1 VREGVVQQAGILTWD
16 TPSASGR
23 KVGDLAE
30 TLASERSLMRIC
42 PIWLLGWVG
51 LCKQA
56 VYGWLDD
63 HAATMGA
70 AIAYYTV
77 FSLAPMLVM
86 VIGVAGLAFGR
97 EAAEGALFGQLAE
110 LIGPES
116 AEAVQALLR
125 GASSTRSGILATA
138 IGIGTLIIAATAVF
152 GQLQSALN
160 VIWKAPASGNLSVWS
175 LLKSRLLSLSVILVI
190 GFLLLVSLVISTALA
205 AFSDYLDR
213 VLAGLATILRIVH
226 LTFSFGFTTVLFAT
240 MFKILPDHRVEWEE
254 VWLGAAI
261 AALLFTVG
269 KHLISL
275 YIGSSNMASTYGAAG
290 ALIIVLVWV
299 YYSAQILLLGA
310 EFAKAHSDQRLAC
323 PELRQITRTVS

>member
-1 VREGVVQQAGILTWD
+1 
-16 TPSASGR
+16 
-23 KVGDLAE
+23 VGDLAE
-30 TLASERSLMRIC
+30 MLASETSLMRIC
-42 PIWLLGWVG
+42 PIWLQDWVC

-86 VIGVAGLAFGR
+86 VIGIAGLAFGR
-97 EAAEGALFGQLAE
+97 EAAEGALFGELAE

-125 GASSTRSGILATA
+125 GASSTRSGIVATA

-160 VIWKAPASGNLSVWS
+160 VIWKAPAGGNLGMWY
-175 LLKSRLLSLSVILVI
+175 LLKSRLLSLSVIIVI

-213 VLAGLATILRIVH
+213 VLAELATILRIVH
-226 LTFSFGFTTVLFAT
+226 LALSLGFTTVLFAM
-240 MFKILPDHRVEWEE
+240 MFKILPDHPVEWEE
-254 VWLGAAI
+254 VWLGAGI

-290 ALIIVLVWV
+290 ALIIVFVWV

-310 EFAKAHSDQRLAC
+310 EFAKAHSDQRGVRL
-323 PELRQITRTVS
+323 ELRQTTRAVS

>member
-1 VREGVVQQAGILTWD
+1 
-16 TPSASGR
+16 
-23 KVGDLAE
+23 VGELAE
-30 TLASERSLMRIC
+30 TLATGRILMRIC
-42 PIWLLGWVG
+42 PIWLRASGS
-51 LCKQA
+51 LCKKA

-70 AIAYYTV
+70 AIAYYMV
-77 FSLAPMLVM
+77 FSLAPILIM

-97 EAAEGALFGQLAE
+97 EAAEGALFGDLAE

-116 AEAVQALLR
+116 AVAVQAILR
-125 GASSTRSGILATA
+125 SASGTRSGIVATS

-152 GQLQSALN
+152 VQLQSALN
-160 VIWKAPASGNLSVWS
+160 VIWKARASGNLGVWY

-213 VLAGLATILRIVH
+213 ILAGFAIILRIIQ
-226 LTFSFGFTTVLFAT
+226 LILSFGFTTLLFAT
-240 MFKILPDHRVEWEE
+240 MFKILPDHPVEWAE
-254 VWLGAAI
+254 VWLGAAV

-275 YIGSSNMASTYGAAG
+275 YIGSSNMGSTYGAAG
-290 ALIIVLVWV
+290 AVMIVLVWV

-310 EFAKAHSDQRLAC
+310 EFAKARSDQRRA
-323 PELRQITRTVS
+323 PRELRQTVGAVGKPDGRRMAEASTILST

>member
-1 VREGVVQQAGILTWD
+1 
-16 TPSASGR
+16 
-23 KVGDLAE
+23 LAE
-30 TLASERSLMRIC
+30 TLATGRILMRIC
-42 PIWLLGWVG
+42 PIWLRASGS
-51 LCKQA
+51 LCKKA

-70 AIAYYTV
+70 AIAYYMV
-77 FSLAPMLVM
+77 FSLAPILIM

-97 EAAEGALFGQLAE
+97 EAAEGALFGDLAE

-116 AEAVQALLR
+116 AVAVQAILR
-125 GASSTRSGILATA
+125 SASGTRSGIVATS

-152 GQLQSALN
+152 VQLQSALN
-160 VIWKAPASGNLSVWS
+160 VIWKARASGNLGVWY

-213 VLAGLATILRIVH
+213 ILAGFAIILRIIQ
-226 LTFSFGFTTVLFAT
+226 LILSFGFTTLLFAT
-240 MFKILPDHRVEWEE
+240 MFKILPDHPVEWAE
-254 VWLGAAI
+254 VWLGAAV

-275 YIGSSNMASTYGAAG
+275 YIGSSNMGSTYGAAG
-290 ALIIVLVWV
+290 AVMIVLVWV

-310 EFAKAHSDQRLAC
+310 EFAKARSDQRRA
-323 PELRQITRTVS
+323 PRELRQTVGAVGKPDGRRMAEASTILST

>member
-1 VREGVVQQAGILTWD
+1 MAERL
-16 TPSASGR
+16 ASG
-23 KVGDLAE
+23 
-30 TLASERSLMRIC
+30 RSLMRSC
-42 PIWLLGWVG
+42 PIWLLGWVS
-51 LCKQA
+51 LCKRA

-63 HAATMGA
+63 QAATMGA

-86 VIGVAGLAFGR
+86 VIGVAGLAFSR
-97 EAAEGALFGQLAE
+97 EAAEGALFGELAE

-125 GASSTRSGILATA
+125 SASSTRSGILATA

-160 VIWKAPASGNLSVWS
+160 VIWKAPTNRDLGVWY
-175 LLKSRLLSLSVILVI
+175 LLRSRLLSLSVILVI

-205 AFSDYLDR
+205 AFSDYLDQ

-226 LTFSFGFTTVLFAT
+226 LALSFGFTTVLFAM
-240 MFKILPDHRVEWEE
+240 MFKILPDHPVEWAE

-310 EFAKAHSDQRLAC
+310 EFAKAHSDQRRARL
-323 PELRQITRTVS
+323 ELRQTMRAVS